1 MIEFYTN
8 DYALTCLPEV
18 LDALKKAEGRSFPG
32 YGMDEPTA
40 RAAAL
45 MKNLCGTPDAEVLF
59 LPGGTGT
66 NAFFI
71 NAVLKPFEAVI
82 APASG
87 HINVHET
94 GAVEAGGNKILTV
107 ETGQH
112 GKITEAHFAEIKK
125 ICAFHADE
133 HMVRPALLY
142 ISQTTERGGVYS
154 LQELEALRDLCDSLG
169 LLLFIDGA
177 RLAVGL
183 TAPGA
188 DADLRDIARLS
199 DAFYL
204 GGTKAGLLYGE
215 ALLIRNTGYH
225 QDLRYHLKRKS
236 QMMAKGFNLGLQF
249 EVFFEEQLYLK
260 VGRQAN
266 IAAQSLAGALVWAGY
281 ELAGEAVSNQL
292 FVRVGAEEGKRLE
305 AAFGTERTAVNAD
318 GTEIR
323 RFVTAWQSPQD
334 AEPVIREYL
343 QSREKGE

>member
-18 LDALKKAEGRSFPG
+18 LDALKAAEGRSFAG
-32 YGMDEPTA
+32 YGLDGATA
-40 RAAAL
+40 RAASL
-45 MKNLCGTPDAEVLF
+45 MRDLCGTPDAEVLF

-66 NAFFI
+66 NVFFI

-82 APASG
+82 APSSG

-107 ETGQH
+107 ETGPQ
-112 GKITEAHFAEIKK
+112 GKILEEHFEEIRR

-154 LQELEALRDLCDSLG
+154 LRELEALRELCDSLG

-177 RLAVGL
+177 RLAVAL

-188 DADLRDIARLS
+188 DAGLKDTARLS

-215 ALLIRNTGYH
+215 ALLIRNPAYH
-225 QDLRYHLKRKS
+225 QDLRYHLKRKG

-249 EVFFEEQLYLK
+249 EVFFEKQLYLK
-260 VGRQAN
+260 AGRQAN
-266 IAAQSLAGALVWAGY
+266 IAAQSLAGALLEAGY
-281 ELAGEAVSNQL
+281 ELAGEPVSNQL
-292 FVRVGAEEGKRLE
+292 FVRVSAEEGQHLE
-305 AAFGTERTAVNAD
+305 QAFGTERTSTHAD
-318 GTEIR
+318 GSEIR
-323 RFVTAWQSPQD
+323 RFVTTWLSPQN
-334 AEPVIREYL
+334 AEPVVQEYL
-343 QSREKGE
+343 KSKVRGE